1 MLLLIPVTGAKTIKN
16 RTHLDLTT
24 EAEDHDAEISRLLAL
39 GANRE
44 QCLRTVDE
52 GRGGVPSQIPS
63 GVRQPSTCAQ
73 ATREGKAVTGHGS
86 GVGDGQIRFDMQAVS
101 FWGTTWGLHDMRPAG
116 QPARQH
122 TDRFPHPDPTDLRER
137 LAPHPGGQRVAGSNP
152 AVPTI
157 TCRSEGVPG
166 TIPGLLLILGEPAGS
181 QPPSGP
187 LRGPGLLLEVLVHG
201 RRALVSA
208 GRISCR

>member
-86 GVGDGQIRFDMQAVS
+86 AVGDGRIRYDMQAVS
-101 FWGTTWGLHDMRPAG
+101 FWGPPGDHTTCVQPDNLHVS
-116 QPARQH
+116 
-122 TDRFPHPDPTDLRER
+122 TPTASPTRTR
-137 LAPHPGGQRVAGSNP
+137 L
-152 AVPTI
+152 
-157 TCRSEGVPG
+157 TCEN
-166 TIPGLLLILGEPAGS
+166 A
-181 QPPSGP
+181 
-187 LRGPGLLLEVLVHG
+187 
-201 RRALVSA
+201 
-208 GRISCR
+208 